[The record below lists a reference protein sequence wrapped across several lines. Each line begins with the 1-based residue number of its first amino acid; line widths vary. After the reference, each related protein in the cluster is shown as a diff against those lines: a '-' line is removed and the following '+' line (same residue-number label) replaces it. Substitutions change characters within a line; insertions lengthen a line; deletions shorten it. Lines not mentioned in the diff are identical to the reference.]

1 VPLSVRLAW
10 RNVWRNPRRTSLT
23 VAATVFAVVLVVFA
37 VAMAAGTHEKMIE
50 DTVRVNAGHLQI
62 SGKGYRENQTLE
74 EFVRFDARMERK
86 VAQTEGVRGYAP
98 RLVSFGLISKDIST
112 RGVAVIGIDPEREA
126 TVSTLASRVI
136 EGSFLS
142 APDAREVVLGERLAS
157 NLAAHPGD
165 ELLLYSMAYSLESAF
180 DLFRVAGI
188 VKLPDPT
195 MDRSLA
201 LLPLRAAQEFFV
213 YGDRVSVVAVLAED
227 AEHAPAVQA
236 LLRGALQGD
245 AEVEIHTWRE
255 TLPEL
260 EQLIFLDDAG
270 MYIILVILIVVVGF
284 GILNTVMMAVLERK
298 REFGVLLALGLRPAS
313 VFRIVFLESMMLA
326 TVGLL
331 IGLAVGISLVIYFEA
346 NPVALT
352 GQAAEAIEL
361 FGMEPVMTW
370 KLKPLNPI
378 GSAVTILAVAA
389 VAALYPALKASH
401 GRPVDVLRSL

>member
-1 VPLSVRLAW
+1 
-10 RNVWRNPRRTSLT
+10 VWRNPRRTGLT

-74 EFVRFDARMERK
+74 EFVHFDARMERE
-86 VAQTEGVRGYAP
+86 VAQTQGVRGYAP
-98 RLVSFGLISKDIST
+98 RLVSFGLISKDTST
-112 RGVAVIGIDPEREA
+112 RGVAVIGIDPELEA
-126 TVSTLASRVI
+126 TVSTLASRVR

-142 APDAREVVLGERLAS
+142 APDAREIVLGERLAA
-157 NLAAHPGD
+157 NLTAQPGD
-165 ELLLYSMAYSLESAF
+165 ELLLYSVAYSLETAF
-180 DLFRVAGI
+180 DLFRVVGI

-201 LLPLRAAQEFFV
+201 LMPLRAAQEFFV
-213 YGDRVSVVAVLAED
+213 YGDRVSEVAVLVED

-236 LLRGALQGD
+236 LLRGALSDD
-245 AEVEIHTWRE
+245 AGAEIHTWRE

-270 MYIILVILIVVVGF
+270 MYIILLILIVVVGF
-284 GILNTVMMAVLERK
+284 GILNTILMAVLERK

-326 TVGLL
+326 LVGLM
-331 IGLAVGISLVIYFEA
+331 IGLAIGIPLVAYFEA
-346 NPVALT
+346 NPIAFT

-378 GSAVTILAVAA
+378 GSAVTIFGVAA
-389 VAALYPALKASH
+389 VAALYPALKASR